1 MLPVEGDSM
10 KAPSEV
16 PCLSAWTSRRG
27 SQSLFQTD
35 QRTNAMS
42 DLHKRAMEAVLQ
54 AAEHDVVATLQERA
68 IKDSHSEEADEA
80 VLDVAI
86 LHAWRIFVRICEQ
99 RGLTVDAGLFAELA
113 GELADELAQDQ
124 DYD

>member
-1 MLPVEGDSM
+1 
-10 KAPSEV
+10 
-16 PCLSAWTSRRG
+16 
-27 SQSLFQTD
+27 
-35 QRTNAMS
+35 MS

>member
-1 MLPVEGDSM
+1 
-10 KAPSEV
+10 
-16 PCLSAWTSRRG
+16 
-27 SQSLFQTD
+27 
-35 QRTNAMS
+35 MS

-54 AAEHDVVATLQERA
+54 VADLDIKATLHERD
-68 IKDSHSEEADEA
+68 ITDSHSEDADEA

-99 RGLTVDAGLFAELA
+99 RGLSVDAVQFAEMA
-113 GELADELAQDQ
+113 SELADEMAQDQ

>member
-1 MLPVEGDSM
+1 
-10 KAPSEV
+10 
-16 PCLSAWTSRRG
+16 
-27 SQSLFQTD
+27 
-35 QRTNAMS
+35 MS

-54 AAEHDVVATLQERA
+54 AAEHDVVATLQERD

-80 VLDVAI
+80 VFDVAI

>member
-1 MLPVEGDSM
+1 
-10 KAPSEV
+10 
-16 PCLSAWTSRRG
+16 
-27 SQSLFQTD
+27 
-35 QRTNAMS
+35 MS

-54 AAEHDVVATLQERA
+54 AAELDVVGTLHERG

-86 LHAWRIFVRICEQ
+86 LHSWRIFVRICEQ
-99 RGLTVDAGLFAELA
+99 RGLSVDAGLFAEMA
-113 GELADELAQDQ
+113 AELADEMAQDQ

>member
-1 MLPVEGDSM
+1 
-10 KAPSEV
+10 
-16 PCLSAWTSRRG
+16 
-27 SQSLFQTD
+27 
-35 QRTNAMS
+35 MS

-68 IKDSHSEEADEA
+68 IRDSHSEEADEA

-99 RGLTVDAGLFAELA
+99 RGLSVDAGLFAEMA
-113 GELADELAQDQ
+113 AELADELAQDQ

>member
-1 MLPVEGDSM
+1 
-10 KAPSEV
+10 
-16 PCLSAWTSRRG
+16 
-27 SQSLFQTD
+27 
-35 QRTNAMS
+35 MS

-54 AAEHDVVATLQERA
+54 AAEFDVLGTLHERG

-99 RGLTVDAGLFAELA
+99 RGLSVDAGLFAEMA
-113 GELADELAQDQ
+113 GELADEVAQDQ

>member
-1 MLPVEGDSM
+1 
-10 KAPSEV
+10 
-16 PCLSAWTSRRG
+16 
-27 SQSLFQTD
+27 
-35 QRTNAMS
+35 MS

-54 AAEHDVVATLQERA
+54 AAEHDVMATLQERA

-80 VLDVAI
+80 VLDVAV

-99 RGLTVDAGLFAELA
+99 RGLTVDAGLFAEMA
-113 GELADELAQDQ
+113 GELADEMAQDQ

>member
-1 MLPVEGDSM
+1 
-10 KAPSEV
+10 
-16 PCLSAWTSRRG
+16 
-27 SQSLFQTD
+27 
-35 QRTNAMS
+35 MS

-54 AAEHDVVATLQERA
+54 AAEHDVVATLNERA

-99 RGLTVDAGLFAELA
+99 RGLTVDAGLFADMA
-113 GELADELAQDQ
+113 GELADEVAQDQ

>member
-1 MLPVEGDSM
+1 
-10 KAPSEV
+10 
-16 PCLSAWTSRRG
+16 
-27 SQSLFQTD
+27 
-35 QRTNAMS
+35 MS

-54 AAEHDVVATLQERA
+54 AADHDVVATLQERA

-99 RGLTVDAGLFAELA
+99 RGLTVDAGLFAEMA
-113 GELADELAQDQ
+113 NELADEMAQDQ